1 MFVLICST
9 LYPIC
14 VDDLRERPYTFI
26 VAGPDHF
33 SIKPLDTQAFPD
45 AVSVIG
51 AYLDV
56 WPYARPLGHGLVTY
70 WQSLASF
77 QPEHFWVA
85 YRDRIAQACLH
96 GEVVAA
102 QGLMHIHLL
111 ALRPGAMEM
120 AIALLIDSQDQMP
133 VVLGLMYLRG
143 RAGTTG
149 GRMGVLMGG
158 ALIGTIPM
166 LILYFMGQKYFVQ
179 GIARTGLKG

>member
-14 VDDLRERPYTFI
+14 VDDLWERLYTFI

-45 AVSVIG
+45 AVSVIN

-85 YRDRIAQACLH
+85 YRDGIAQACLH

-120 AIALLIDSQDQMP
+120 AIALLVKAEETARAQGLKQLVGP
-133 VVLGLMYLRG
+133 GWAAVRFYGGYVLGNEPYHPHW
-143 RAGTTG
+143 AVEATE
-149 GRMGVLMGG
+149 
-158 ALIGTIPM
+158 AP
-166 LILYFMGQKYFVQ
+166 
-179 GIARTGLKG
+179 